1 MNRYITLNQL
11 GDGTFGSV
19 VLGERIDTGEKVAIK
34 RMKRKYYSWEEAMN
48 LREVKSLKKLS
59 HANVVK
65 LKEVIRE
72 NDVLYFVFEYMK
84 ENLYQ
89 LMKDR
94 DKLFPEPVIRNM
106 IYQVLQG
113 LAFMH
118 KHGFFHRDMKPE
130 NLLCMGPELVKIA
143 DFGLARE
150 IRSRPPYTDYVSTRW
165 YRAPEVLLHSTTYNS
180 PIDIWAV
187 GCIMAELY
195 TFRPL
200 FPGKSEIDEIFKIC
214 SVIGTPDKEDW
225 PEGYQLAAAMNFKFP
240 NFTRTSLTVLIPNAS
255 QEAVML
261 MEDMLQWNPIKRPTA
276 QQSLRYPY
284 FQVGDPRII
293 NSKKIGV
300 VSQRDFT
307 MNKIN
312 LPSPAPKQY
321 NYSQEDLVNNLV
333 QSRAPEEKVES
344 HQQTVAL
351 PLLNHNNHN
360 KHDNN
365 ASKGDEDEFAGLLG
379 SKVSPENTSAM
390 LIPDRIY
397 KENRMNWNVNYQQPE
412 NLKHGNANWSLPAWN
427 EPSSRMWNQSNQ
439 SSQMKNSRKVSAK
452 QHYLSVARYV
462 AGQSTNLP
470 SRNGDSDINRS
481 KLLLNGFIGQ
491 ATSNKYE
498 DFAESYWGSRNSIEN
513 QTRQHYLARNRYIAE
528 QSLRL
533 PYPSVYGT
541 QNIKTTNKPT
551 FQPNLFGNVFNA
563 KASGGPYG
571 RTDWAA
577 KYLK

>member
-94 DKLFPEPVIRNM
+94 DKLFPEPVIKN
-106 IYQVLQG
+106 IVYQVLQG

-214 SVIGTPDKEDW
+214 SVIGTPEKDDW
-225 PEGYQLAAAMNFKFP
+225 PDGYQLAAAMNFKFP
-240 NFTRTSLTVLIPNAS
+240 NFSRTSLTVLIPNAS
-255 QEAVML
+255 QEAVIL

-284 FQVGDPRII
+284 FQTNIPRII
-293 NSKKIGV
+293 NSTKIGV
-300 VSQRDFT
+300 TSQRDLVL
-307 MNKIN
+307 NKVN
-312 LPSPAPKQY
+312 LPPPVPKPY
-321 NYSQEDLVNNLV
+321 NYAQQEVLRTSME
-333 QSRAPEEKVES
+333 SRAQEKMMQQQQ
-344 HQQTVAL
+344 QQTIL
-351 PLLNHNNHN
+351 PLLNHNSYMRESNPQ
-360 KHDNN
+360 KL
-365 ASKGDEDEFAGLLG
+365 DEDEFAELLG
-379 SKVSPENTSAM
+379 SKIIPENVNAK
-390 LIPDRIY
+390 LVPERLY
-397 KENRMNWNVNYQQPE
+397 KENRANWNANYLPE
-412 NLKHGNANWSLPAWN
+412 NTRQSNGNWVLPAWN
-427 EPSSRMWNQSNQ
+427 EPSTINWNQLQPSNA
-439 SSQMKNSRKVSAK
+439 KNGRKASGK
-452 QHYLSVARYV
+452 QHYIAVARYV
-462 AGQSTNLP
+462 AGPSASLA
-470 SRNGDSDINRS
+470 SRNGDSDPNRPR
-481 KLLLNGFIGQ
+481 LIRNLVGQ
-491 ATSNKYE
+491 PMEKYE
-498 DFAESYWGSRNSIEN
+498 EFTDSFWVPKNSVEN
-513 QTRQHYLARNRYIAE
+513 QTRQYYIPRNRYLTD
-528 QSLRL
+528 QTLRL

-541 QNIKTTNKPT
+541 QNIKNTNKGT
-551 FQPNLFGNVFNA
+551 HQPIAYGTVLNTKG
-563 KASGGPYG
+563 SGSLHG

>member
-1 MNRYITLNQL
+1 MERSRVALFAPLMMII
-11 GDGTFGSV
+11 GC
-19 VLGERIDTGEKVAIK
+19 ERISGVPNKV
-34 RMKRKYYSWEEAMN
+34 
-48 LREVKSLKKLS
+48 
-59 HANVVK
+59 
-65 LKEVIRE
+65 
-72 NDVLYFVFEYMK
+72 
-84 ENLYQ
+84 
-89 LMKDR
+89 
-94 DKLFPEPVIRNM
+94 
-106 IYQVLQG
+106 
-113 LAFMH
+113 
-118 KHGFFHRDMKPE
+118 
-130 NLLCMGPELVKIA
+130 
-143 DFGLARE
+143 
-150 IRSRPPYTDYVSTRW
+150 SRVRVD
-165 YRAPEVLLHSTTYNS
+165 
-180 PIDIWAV
+180 DIV
-187 GCIMAELY
+187 CI
-195 TFRPL
+195 
-200 FPGKSEIDEIFKIC
+200 
-214 SVIGTPDKEDW
+214 
-225 PEGYQLAAAMNFKFP
+225 
-240 NFTRTSLTVLIPNAS
+240 
-255 QEAVML
+255 
-261 MEDMLQWNPIKRPTA
+261 
-276 QQSLRYPY
+276 
-284 FQVGDPRII
+284 
-293 NSKKIGV
+293 KIGMGRPEA
-300 VSQRDFT
+300 SEWSGLW
-307 MNKIN
+307 N
-312 LPSPAPKQY
+312 
-321 NYSQEDLVNNLV
+321 
-333 QSRAPEEKVES
+333 SRAPEKMVES

-365 ASKGDEDEFAGLLG
+365 ASKDDEDEFAGLLG

-491 ATSNKYE
+491 TTSNKYE
-498 DFAESYWGSRNSIEN
+498 DFAESYWESRNSIEN

-528 QSLRL
+528 QNLRL